1 MSLEHTGTTPQG
13 HPSPPHTTVS
23 QTDAVHQLPPG
34 ERIFSQPPTDG
45 HVAEIQP
52 PRRIQTVEVEV
63 EVEPRGEEEEGEEG
77 RREGG
82 REREIPTPGEGEKE
96 EEEEEEEEE
105 GEEGERERE
114 GKGGREE
121 GQTEK
126 EGGGLAKEVSFSDH
140 REREVSGCIVT
151 RA

>member
-96 EEEEEEEEE
+96 EEEERRRRKKEKK
-105 GEEGERERE
+105 GRGRGRVREGERR
-114 GKGGREE
+114 GRQRKKGEDWPRKLAFQTTVRGR
-121 GQTEK
+121 
-126 EGGGLAKEVSFSDH
+126 
-140 REREVSGCIVT
+140 
-151 RA
+151 